1 MRFVPEKQYYLDL
14 GAYGEADV
22 TAVGY
27 EEGDPEISAVS
38 VYIDDEELYTDW
50 DAIPTDLQSLIIDR
64 LHGKIDWND
73 LEDEE
78 PEYLREQ
85 GGWL

>member
-1 MRFVPEKQYYLDL
+1 MRFVLEKKYYLDL

-27 EEGDPEISAVS
+27 EEGDPEISAVC

-50 DAIPTDLQSLIIDR
+50 DAIPSELQELIIDR

-73 LEDEE
+73 LEE
-78 PEYLREQ
+78 PEQEWNDYR
-85 GGWL
+85 GFR

>member
-1 MRFVPEKQYYLDL
+1 MRFVPEKKYYLDL

-27 EEGDPEISAVS
+27 EEGDPEISDVS
-38 VYIDDEELYTDW
+38 VYIEDEDLYTDW
-50 DAIPTDLQSLIIDR
+50 DAIPSDLQSLIIDR

-78 PEYLREQ
+78 PEYLRKQ

>member
-1 MRFVPEKQYYLDL
+1 MRFVPEKKYYLDL

-38 VYIDDEELYTDW
+38 VYIEDEELYTDW
-50 DAIPTDLQSLIIDR
+50 DAIPSDLQSLIIDR

-73 LEDEE
+73 LEE
-78 PEYLREQ
+78 PEQEWNDER
-85 GGWL
+85 GFR